1 MFVFGYADKTNVL
14 LTVDELEMTVAVLA
28 GGLFSHKL
36 YLSALAIEKVIKRAV
51 LSNGEIIVALNID
64 KSGRDIAEAAF
75 EFLFNRLEAR
85 PETGRVRFL

>member
-1 MFVFGYADKTNVL
+1 MFVFGGAEKTNVL
-14 LTVDELEMTVAVLA
+14 LTVDELEMTVAVLG

-36 YLSALAIEKVIKRAV
+36 YLKALDIERVIKRAI

-64 KSGRDIAEAAF
+64 KSGRGIAEAAL

-85 PETGRVRFL
+85 PETGRLRFL